1 MLRAYEGYL
10 GGGQSTPA
18 RAEDFLDSYAIAL
31 TAGAEGESRSVLAG
45 ITEDGRLR
53 SAMETGYRRGAE
65 LSKGKRLAQH
75 LGSAGAAALEEHGY
89 RYPEEFGAFYQAGQE
104 GLSFP
109 EAKRMAGV
117 SGLGEVRK
125 AVFTAAWEAGRK
137 DGNDYEETSGY
148 DLGFEEN
155 HGGNAVSLDRSERA
169 GRMGAREPAQDLA
182 GGAGKA
188 EVSAKSL
195 GITNGTDR
203 KTARVLRDTELT
215 DGMRGIRKD
224 ARERGL
230 RVDFIR
236 GSLELQV
243 AGRTLN
249 ARGAQVGNRLIV
261 QADNPSA
268 SFREIY
274 RHERLH
280 AQIARGDIP
289 LAQAV
294 EAVRRAIGM
303 ESWERMLPEY
313 RKAYEGVY
321 TGERF
326 ERNVQEELCADA
338 AAGLL
343 KGHGVVDLSGLEQGQ
358 KNSAPAERGASA
370 LLSVQTAPDGTK
382 YTKIDA
388 SEIKA
393 EGITD
398 GDSIG
403 KKARIYLRQHFR
415 GVVLPVGKT
424 KGAFIRSDG
433 INEYTNPAKYLSGQD
448 YNSKMLAATELDNM
462 LKSSTYLRWAKDS
475 GHHPEAVRGW
485 NYYRT
490 IFTVGDGESMRVYS
504 GEVQIMRIA
513 RGDVFHDITKVKDV
527 TDSTMGQDIKAHA
540 QSVGNASENTVAQNE
555 VKSQEGKTSIDVSAR
570 DSAGRELSAEQEY
583 DSVDVDPYDVDPVN
597 DITDK
602 AKIKYLVEE
611 FEKNG
616 YRGRPVVALGSES
629 EQSIALTGSHRI
641 LAAREAGIEI
651 PVVYIEYDENN
662 PLIQD
667 LTDAQG
673 DDERAQVAAELY
685 EEGTISKPVYDLI
698 VREEDLNYENYGV
711 PYSDQLR
718 YSVSEEAEPSSSA
731 EYAQM
736 QRGRAPAGPSAREAA
751 EQRKR
756 QVTLLSH
763 MTERAFEL
771 RRQFTEGTQ
780 RDLRTTDIPD
790 VASDL
795 LRFAGRKAMGRGE
808 LEQRLSD
815 IAMKAA
821 RSQNPMEAYQVA
833 KEEADY
839 LAADMMRNA
848 TGQTDEAKDMWDGIR
863 QTLRSGGKP
872 VKLAITGQSRADL
885 EREGGY
891 EHLRKRLMGY
901 AFLSAGGTPVDVF
914 YEQELTPRFPTAFP
928 DTIQNPADQ
937 LIRIVEVLDRF
948 RQIFKS
954 PWAGDAAEDTE
965 LLSQERC
972 LSFKKEWTGCEVP
985 KSCIKM
991 EMRAK
996 YPSYFYNTLL

>member
-10 GGGQSTPA
+10 GGGQSSPA

-343 KGHGVVDLSGLEQGQ
+343 KGHGAVDLSGLEQGQ
-358 KNSAPAERGASA
+358 KNSAPAERGTRFALKEYSEQQKQNWSASKRIVIYSGQEQLENFVRDSISDKTMSKKMYFGA
-370 LLSVQTAPDGTK
+370 ISNDLAERILADTGINVENYNLSLGSYEIRKILKDHGDGIKEAKRGQRAIVPEDFAHIMDVVLNPDKITLSDDTYMEKPAIIFTGNYNGRMNVVAVVSDKRLDLFVQTAYVNVKKGNLAMPTDERASVNTPGANNGT
-382 YTKIDA
+382 A
-388 SEIKA
+388 SFDNTIA
-393 EGITD
+393 
-398 GDSIG
+398 
-403 KKARIYLRQHFR
+403 
-415 GVVLPVGKT
+415 
-424 KGAFIRSDG
+424 
-433 INEYTNPAKYLSGQD
+433 QD
-448 YNSKMLAATELDNM
+448 KE
-462 LKSSTYLRWAKDS
+462 
-475 GHHPEAVRGW
+475 
-485 NYYRT
+485 
-490 IFTVGDGESMRVYS
+490 
-504 GEVQIMRIA
+504 
-513 RGDVFHDITKVKDV
+513 
-527 TDSTMGQDIKAHA
+527 
-540 QSVGNASENTVAQNE
+540 
-555 VKSQEGKTSIDVSAR
+555 KSQEAKLSVGASER
-570 DSAGRELSAEQEY
+570 DSAGRELSAEQAEY
-583 DSVDVDPYDVDPVN
+583 FKDSKVRDKDGNLLVLYHGTGMEWYSEEYFGETGEDDYPFTEFVEGAESGESGG
-597 DITDK
+597 DIVPSAGIWMTSD
-602 AKIKYLVEE
+602 EE
-611 FEKNG
+611 
-616 YRGRPVVALGSES
+616 
-629 EQSIALTGSHRI
+629 T
-641 LAAREAGIEI
+641 AREYASGNGVFALYARMKEPLDATTREGAERLAG
-651 PVVYIEYDENN
+651 VMTEYYDMWMAGVQTRTMPTQCIIKRISCV
-662 PLIQD
+662 PL
-667 LTDAQG
+667 
-673 DDERAQVAAELY
+673 VH
-685 EEGTISKPVYDLI
+685 
-698 VREEDLNYENYGV
+698 
-711 PYSDQLR
+711 
-718 YSVSEEAEPSSSA
+718 
-731 EYAQM
+731 
-736 QRGRAPAGPSAREAA
+736 
-751 EQRKR
+751 EQRSR
-756 QVTLLSH
+756 HMPGALLIFQKG
-763 MTERAFEL
+763 M
-771 RRQFTEGTQ
+771 
-780 RDLRTTDIPD
+780 D
-790 VASDL
+790 
-795 LRFAGRKAMGRGE
+795 
-808 LEQRLSD
+808 RL
-815 IAMKAA
+815 
-821 RSQNPMEAYQVA
+821 
-833 KEEADY
+833 
-839 LAADMMRNA
+839 
-848 TGQTDEAKDMWDGIR
+848 
-863 QTLRSGGKP
+863 
-872 VKLAITGQSRADL
+872 
-885 EREGGY
+885 
-891 EHLRKRLMGY
+891 
-901 AFLSAGGTPVDVF
+901 
-914 YEQELTPRFPTAFP
+914 
-928 DTIQNPADQ
+928 
-937 LIRIVEVLDRF
+937 
-948 RQIFKS
+948 
-954 PWAGDAAEDTE
+954 
-965 LLSQERC
+965 
-972 LSFKKEWTGCEVP
+972 
-985 KSCIKM
+985 
-991 EMRAK
+991 
-996 YPSYFYNTLL
+996 